1 MKFHVNADCIG
12 CGLCVSTC
20 PEVFTMTDGG
30 TAAAAPA
37 DVTGPDEA
45 AATKMAASGLPPEV
59 VKQILGHADIATT
72 LNIYTHPDTALL
84 VANLEKIQWR

>member
-45 AATKMAASGLPPEV
+45 AATDAMQTCPVGAIESISYFRVFPYISNQL
-59 VKQILGHADIATT
+59 
-72 LNIYTHPDTALL
+72 YF
-84 VANLEKIQWR
+84 IQ

>member
-1 MKFHVNADCIG
+1 MHDLFAKAERLPGLHKRNLLSDPAWG

-45 AATKMAASGLPPEV
+45 AATDAMQTCPVGAIESVDG
-59 VKQILGHADIATT
+59 
-72 LNIYTHPDTALL
+72 
-84 VANLEKIQWR
+84 

>member
-30 TAAAAPA
+30 TAAAAPHRRKTSI
-37 DVTGPDEA
+37 DNA
-45 AATKMAASGLPPEV
+45 AQVWYNNS
-59 VKQILGHADIATT
+59 H
-72 LNIYTHPDTALL
+72 
-84 VANLEKIQWR
+84 

>member
-30 TAAAAPA
+30 TAAAARRSQRKRRERTARP
-37 DVTGPDEA
+37 
-45 AATKMAASGLPPEV
+45 LPLPM
-59 VKQILGHADIATT
+59 
-72 LNIYTHPDTALL
+72 
-84 VANLEKIQWR
+84 

>member
-1 MKFHVNADCIG
+1 MTAHEVPCKCRLHRLR
-12 CGLCVSTC
+12 LCVSTC

-45 AATKMAASGLPPEV
+45 AATDAMQTCPVGAIESVDG
-59 VKQILGHADIATT
+59 
-72 LNIYTHPDTALL
+72 
-84 VANLEKIQWR
+84 

>member
-1 MKFHVNADCIG
+1 MS
-12 CGLCVSTC
+12 GLCVSTC

-45 AATKMAASGLPPEV
+45 AATDAMQTCPVGAIESVDG
-59 VKQILGHADIATT
+59 
-72 LNIYTHPDTALL
+72 
-84 VANLEKIQWR
+84 

>member
-20 PEVFTMTDGG
+20 PE
-30 TAAAAPA
+30 

-45 AATKMAASGLPPEV
+45 AATDAMQTCPVGAIESVDG
-59 VKQILGHADIATT
+59 
-72 LNIYTHPDTALL
+72 
-84 VANLEKIQWR
+84 

>member
-20 PEVFTMTDGG
+20 PE
-30 TAAAAPA
+30 AAAPA

-45 AATKMAASGLPPEV
+45 AATDAMQTCPVGAIES
-59 VKQILGHADIATT
+59 
-72 LNIYTHPDTALL
+72 
-84 VANLEKIQWR
+84 VAG

>member
-45 AATKMAASGLPPEV
+45 AAPGLHGLGGGGGLGAGLIGRGSGCGAGVRE
-59 VKQILGHADIATT
+59 G
-72 LNIYTHPDTALL
+72 
-84 VANLEKIQWR
+84 

>member
-30 TAAAAPA
+30 TAAAARRTDRPFGAAGQAYPAAPA

-45 AATKMAASGLPPEV
+45 AATDAMQTCPVGAIESVDG
-59 VKQILGHADIATT
+59 
-72 LNIYTHPDTALL
+72 
-84 VANLEKIQWR
+84 

>member
-37 DVTGPDEA
+37 DVTGPVGAIESVD
-45 AATKMAASGLPPEV
+45 G
-59 VKQILGHADIATT
+59 
-72 LNIYTHPDTALL
+72 
-84 VANLEKIQWR
+84 

>member
-20 PEVFTMTDGG
+20 PEGFTMTDGG

-45 AATKMAASGLPPEV
+45 TATDAMQTCPVGAIESVDG
-59 VKQILGHADIATT
+59 
-72 LNIYTHPDTALL
+72 
-84 VANLEKIQWR
+84 

>member
-30 TAAAAPA
+30 TAAAAPTDA
-37 DVTGPDEA
+37 MQTCPVGAIESVDG
-45 AATKMAASGLPPEV
+45 
-59 VKQILGHADIATT
+59 
-72 LNIYTHPDTALL
+72 
-84 VANLEKIQWR
+84 

>member
-1 MKFHVNADCIG
+1 MKFHVNADCSG
-12 CGLCVSTC
+12 CGFCVSTC

-45 AATKMAASGLPPEV
+45 AATDAMQTCPVGAIESVDG
-59 VKQILGHADIATT
+59 
-72 LNIYTHPDTALL
+72 
-84 VANLEKIQWR
+84 